1 MSEDDRVLSSARGR
15 SRSKQRFRPHPN
27 VSGEAFKVSVSKTA
41 NNKVFAEESKRI
53 AFCPPELVEAYSH
66 HKVAKRRNGTS
77 PPLPDS
83 T

>member
-41 NNKVFAEESKRI
+41 NNKVFAEE
-53 AFCPPELVEAYSH
+53 
-66 HKVAKRRNGTS
+66 
-77 PPLPDS
+77 
-83 T
+83 